1 MDAAFT
7 IMATKAFVEGVEK
20 AGRDGCFNSA
30 SYLCPN
36 FFGSVSRGLKINEFI
51 RSQSNFFTSVITGT
65 PQNGDL
71 RADQVRYNVI
81 RYSHRDSRMFIKVC
95 HVFPFPSPPP
105 PRQHFNLLPDILG
118 TFLKGCASSLLLKLG
133 NFSTVT
139 QRIDKSIAS
148 ECIIGMF
155 SWCGR
160 NWCVTGD

>member
-95 HVFPFPSPPP
+95 HVFPFPSTPP
-105 PRQHFNLLPDILG
+105 PRQHFNLLPNIFG
-118 TFLKGCASSLLLKLG
+118 TFLKEAVQAVYCSS
-133 NFSTVT
+133 
-139 QRIDKSIAS
+139 
-148 ECIIGMF
+148 
-155 SWCGR
+155 
-160 NWCVTGD
+160 